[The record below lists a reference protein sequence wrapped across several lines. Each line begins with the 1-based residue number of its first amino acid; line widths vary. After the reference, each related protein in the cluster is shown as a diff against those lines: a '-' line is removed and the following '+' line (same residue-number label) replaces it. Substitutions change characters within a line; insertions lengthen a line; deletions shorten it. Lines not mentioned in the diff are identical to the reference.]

1 MGVLPKLQEFGKRV
15 ITPLQ
20 LNVSHPTTPNFLDP
34 PPITNLL
41 TSQNVTVD
49 GEVNQAIHHVGAKTN
64 VDTSTSADGE
74 KRKIPQE
81 SVDSIP
87 QQPLSGNTMHLG
99 LAIAMGGG
107 ICCPVGALNRKSL
120 AKLLLD
126 PEPFGCRIRS
136 TLKELLMKMKSP
148 NVTEETRQRIAI
160 FFGINY
166 LFVCS
171 FFRKQSEYGG
181 L

>member
-20 LNVSHPTTPNFLDP
+20 LNVSHPTTPSVLDP
-34 PPITNLL
+34 PPINNL

-49 GEVNQAIHHVGAKTN
+49 GEVNQAIHPVGAKTN

-74 KRKIPQE
+74 KRKIPRE

-87 QQPLSGNTMHLG
+87 QQPQSGKTMHLG

-171 FFRKQSEYGG
+171 FFRKQSEQSG